1 MRIARIVQAVAL
13 MLVVALAASCATS
26 KEYVGKLFGP
36 RPSTFKDSQLLVQ
49 FLELDSLNR
58 NEDGWV
64 ETNITKDTSAVT
76 KSEPIVAES
85 IPASPSLKLQQSK
98 AGKQV
103 KTIPVRE
110 EIVAKTTNK
119 TDGIRN
125 RTKRE

>member
-1 MRIARIVQAVAL
+1 M
-13 MLVVALAASCATS
+13 
-26 KEYVGKLFGP
+26 G
-36 RPSTFKDSQLLVQ
+36 
-49 FLELDSLNR
+49 
-58 NEDGWV
+58 